1 MASQTSI
8 PLNGPAI
15 RQKKKSILCISTLLT
30 TWGKG
35 VPDWG
40 RPAIVSGKTCY
51 QLLTSYVLLWQ
62 LHGSYSSRVCEQLS
76 VAAYCPQAA
85 FALHRFAHWM
95 DSAQEGCYECAWAP
109 PLAASTALFKQQCC
123 YSEWLIEGRS
133 NTVKDFIQNKGW
145 AHHHASGATEGAT
158 RAWLGSKRTRSKEQ
172 AAPSRLCR
180 GNWCVVP
187 SFFAVSVNQTVVCVS
202 QNAGAKVV
210 SVWANLAH

>member
-1 MASQTSI
+1 MFSCGNFMAPTPPECVNSCLLQLIVHRLHS
-8 PLNGPAI
+8 
-15 RQKKKSILCISTLLT
+15 LCTDSLT
-30 TWGKG
+30 EWT
-35 VPDWG
+35 VL
-40 RPAIVSGKTCY
+40 RRAVTNVS
-51 QLLTSYVLLWQ
+51 
-62 LHGSYSSRVCEQLS
+62 
-76 VAAYCPQAA
+76 
-85 FALHRFAHWM
+85 
-95 DSAQEGCYECAWAP
+95 WAP
-109 PLAASTALFKQQCC
+109 PPAASTALFKQQCC

-202 QNAGAKVV
+202 QNAGPKVV